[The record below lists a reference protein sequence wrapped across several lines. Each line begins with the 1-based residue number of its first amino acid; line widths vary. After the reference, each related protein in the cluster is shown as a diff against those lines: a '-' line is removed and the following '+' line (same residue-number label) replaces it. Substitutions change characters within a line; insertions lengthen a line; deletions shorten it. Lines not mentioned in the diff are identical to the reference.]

1 MASGLRVWPLRLI
14 DVGSGSGAGGIVAAR
29 LLGDRAELV
38 LGDINPNALAFSAVN
53 AVVNDVPATC

>member
-53 AVVNDVPATC
+53 AVV